1 MATTEKTVAE
11 AVAKSTTAKKAGKKK
26 RKRVRKRGGA
36 AQGGTRKPR
45 TFPSMTETIQIDH
58 SLVAGA
64 FDRDFERFRSAF
76 FHSTSILGKFGLD
89 EGIDAVHKYV
99 VSVIDKIERE
109 VERATASILQ
119 DAVKAGA
126 SKDVPRTTPQRL
138 SRKAEVPAYVVRR
151 YLQLFPVVDRM
162 LDAIVVAE
170 SHGAI
175 GWSRRGQLLRAAS
188 NYLRSPTGRF
198 YGLAMKLGARQSK
211 SEKGMA
217 EAKKAM
223 EVMLA
228 NVVAEQERMK
238 GVEETKP
245 IAKKK
250 AAKAG

>member
-1 MATTEKTVAE
+1 MATTEDRVVE
-11 AVAKSTTAKKAGKKK
+11 AVAKSTTAKTVGTKK
-26 RKRVRKRGGA
+26 RKRVRKRGGKS
-36 AQGGTRKPR
+36 QNGPRKPR
-45 TFPSMTETIQIDH
+45 TFPCMTETIQIDH

-89 EGIDAVHKYV
+89 DGIDAVHKYV
-99 VSVIDKIERE
+99 VTMIDKIEKE
-109 VERATASILQ
+109 VESATDNIMQ

-126 SKDVPRTTPQRL
+126 PQEVPRTTPQRM

-188 NYLRSPTGRF
+188 NYLRSPAGRF
-198 YGLAMKLGARQSK
+198 YGLATKLGARQSK

-223 EVMLA
+223 QALLS
-228 NVVAEQERMK
+228 NVVAEQQRLK
-238 GVEETKP
+238 GVEEKKP
-245 IAKKK
+245 IAKKN